1 MKTFFTKT
9 KLIAAS
15 MVFGLAAASSVNA
28 ATITFGGQVATD
40 SSGLTSS
47 KIDSSNIIADVT
59 LGYFVET
66 FDAATAIPAFPSAN
80 NTAYNVAG
88 ASTGC
93 SINSPLMITQSS
105 PGILNVRK
113 GTVKNV
119 AARPA
124 NDDTCYGYTT
134 PAGASPNF
142 VDIDYTA
149 FLATIG
155 GAVPALAG
163 SYIDYLGF
171 YWGSVDTYNTFQ
183 FFSDN
188 VLVKQITGSE
198 LLAQL
203 GGSSGDQTSD
213 KSNVYV
219 NIDFSPAEAF
229 NKLRVITSG
238 IAGEFDNIVVGLNKR
253 PVTVPAPTGLA
264 ILGLGLL
271 GLGLGRRLKK

>member
-1 MKTFFTKT
+1 
-9 KLIAAS
+9 

-47 KIDSSNIIADVT
+47 KIDASNIISDVT

-93 SINSPLMITQSS
+93 SINSPLMITQNN
-105 PGILNVRK
+105 PGILNVRN
-113 GTVKNV
+113 GSVTNV
-119 AARPA
+119 AAAPK
-124 NDDTCYGYTT
+124 NDSTCYGYTT
-134 PAGASPNF
+134 PAGAAPNF

-171 YWGSVDTYNTFQ
+171 YWGSVDRYNTFQ

-188 VLVKQITGSE
+188 ALVKQITGTE

-203 GGSSGDQTSD
+203 GGTAGDQTSD

>member
-1 MKTFFTKT
+1 
-9 KLIAAS
+9 

-28 ATITFGGQVATD
+28 ATITFGGQVASD
-40 SSGLTSS
+40 NSGKTST
-47 KIDSSNIIADVT
+47 KIDASNIINDVS

-93 SINSPLMITQSS
+93 SINSPLVITQSNS
-105 PGILNVRK
+105 GILNVRNGSVSK
-113 GTVKNV
+113 V
-119 AARPA
+119 AAAPA
-124 NDDTCYGYTT
+124 NDQTCYGYTT
-134 PAGASPNF
+134 PAGGAPNF

-149 FLATIG
+149 FLGSIG

-171 YWGSVDTYNTFQ
+171 YWGSVDTYNSFE
-183 FFSDN
+183 FYSNN
-188 VLVKQITGSE
+188 VLVKQITGTE
-198 LLAQL
+198 LLAEL
-203 GGSSGDQTSD
+203 GGSSGDQVSD

-219 NIDFSPAEAF
+219 NIDFTPAESF
-229 NKLRVITSG
+229 NRFRVITSG